1 MHKFAA
7 ATVSKIVCWKAHRMF
22 SSKGRLIKMTEK
34 GQALHLQKLLSQLKD
49 DRGHLYTQ
57 LNVID
62 TIINSEEYDIE
73 RASGEHDL
81 FLDLYRRFQVTH
93 GKYEVLLSD
102 EDRPTFDKDTS
113 KVEEEV
119 TAISELFKQ
128 WRHSRRA
135 ESTKSKSRSSK
146 SKSRSSKSSKS
157 SLSAKAAEERA
168 RLAELMVDNQ
178 YQQNLDRKKLE
189 YDQLQR
195 DAKIAKSKAL
205 LQAYESGIDDQ
216 IGMDEALKNLPKQN
230 QFSFI
235 RKFVNQ
241 IPQDAAIP
249 EEDDPPVPP
258 STTSSTANL
267 QTSNDSPLVTTSTT
281 GMMSSNF
288 HNQGFVYPNG
298 STYPIPSNS
307 GTLSSTQPPQMVYS
321 STLPKATQQSSHPN
335 THSWD
340 PATLVTSTQPYTF
353 HPINQVHPSPFEQ
366 KTLFTVP
373 NHIEA
378 KPSTSSQELVS
389 IVNEMRAPNVV
400 IERFSGNA
408 MDFPFFI
415 TSFEEAV
422 EKKVPDEKTRLQHL
436 MSHVEGTAKEL
447 VESCIY
453 LPSSECYQ
461 RAKQLLKE
469 RYGNPYIVN
478 AEYRRQL
485 TSWTKLKPN
494 DVASFISFENF
505 LIKYQSS
512 MRAIGRESDGSI
524 ELLQLLQSKLPSYLQ
539 DRWSRK
545 AYQIRKELKRE
556 ATIDDFIKRFHEET
570 EIISDPLFSRDA
582 ITEAYKDNNRD
593 SSKRNPR
600 ARSFGIGAKEVVC
613 ACCGKKNHVLEK
625 CFKFNKLNPS
635 ERKNL
640 VFKSRLC
647 FRCLQPVTDSH
658 RGKTCKKPKRCTVCN
673 QPHPTCLHQD
683 KPSSN
688 NDQRTPEVSQQ
699 PDDGPSSPVTSAFVN
714 QSNDVG
720 LCIVMV
726 KVNHPD
732 LPNKSVTTLAL
743 LDNGSQG
750 TFVSDELIKELGIK
764 GSNTCLEIQTV
775 NGKSYQACKS
785 ITGLKVSP
793 INSNNVTIHLPKS
806 FSRSVIPVEP
816 EDVPTASKLASWK
829 YLHPILQYLP
839 PDRSNAKVGILIGSN
854 CPRAL
859 EPLCVIQSQGGGP
872 YATKTKLGWCVTGPM
887 GSQANQRPINCNRV
901 NVKSNDSSRYFN
913 FKETIKD
920 VSIREGML
928 AMYNLDFHEVSN
940 QLGLSID
947 DERFLKI
954 MSSGKHINNRFHL
967 PLPLRNPD
975 KIVPNNRSQVLQ
987 RAYWFKKKMINN
999 PKLLDDYTNFMTSL
1013 IDRGHI
1019 KIAEKAPT
1027 PNRTW
1032 YIPHFAVYHPKK
1044 PDKVRIVFD
1053 CSAEYHNYCLNKEL
1067 LQGPDMTNQLIGVLT
1082 RFRQGPVAVMADIEI
1097 MFHQV
1102 CVEEGCHDYLR
1113 FVGWPDCDI
1122 TKEPVDF
1129 QIVVHLQGA
1138 SSSPSCA
1145 NYALRETAKMY
1156 QGQFGEEAS
1165 NTLIRN
1171 FYVDDMLKSF
1181 LNTQKA
1187 IGTIPNIVK
1196 MSNAGGFK
1204 LTKFH
1209 SNDRDVLATIPEEE
1223 KSKRLKNLDMSSNP
1237 IPEERALGMNWDPE
1251 SDKFFFK
1258 IELKERPTTRRGV
1271 LSTISSIYD
1280 PLGIVSPYLLEGKKL
1295 LQQIC
1300 VEKGWDD
1307 PLSPTQSQ
1315 QWEQWK
1321 KEIKLLEKVIVDRCF
1336 HPSGFGQI
1344 VDSSLHH
1351 FSDASCEAYGQASYI
1366 RLINTAGNISIKLV
1380 MSKSR
1385 VAPPK
1390 RPTIPRL
1397 ELTAAVLSV
1406 KIANSLHNELDIL
1419 ITNEYFWTDSQ
1430 VVLAYISNE
1439 VKRFHLFVSNRIK
1452 FIRENSALDQ
1462 WLYVPSKENP
1472 SDDTTR
1478 GLKFNDTAKDKR
1490 WIHGPEFLYKPIEEW
1505 PAQPATLK
1513 IENDDKE
1520 VKRVKCNAV
1529 MTMTE
1534 HILSTLE
1541 QHTSKWHKIKRI
1553 VATML
1558 NWRHKLKS
1566 PKLIIMVEDLE
1577 RAERAIVR
1585 LAQCRAYQEEIATLE
1600 SNAPLKKSSQLI
1612 NLAPFLDSNN
1622 LLRVGGRIR
1631 NADIPFET
1639 KHPIILPRKCIT
1651 TNLIIEHLH
1660 QNIHHAGRTSTLNE
1674 VRRCG
1679 YWIINGNSL
1688 VRYILMKCVQCRILR
1703 GRSSTPKMADLPKDR
1718 LEPSPPFT
1726 YCGLDMFGPFII
1738 RERRSDLKRY
1748 GIIFTCLNSRAVH
1761 LESVCSMDT
1770 DSFILCMRRFICRR
1784 GSVRTIRC
1792 DNGTNFVGANNELQK
1807 ALQEMDTEKIKDHL
1821 LRYGTDFIINWIHN
1835 PPYASNFGGVW
1846 ERLIRSA
1853 RAILDGLMLTHGHSL
1868 NDESFRTFL
1877 VEVEGIINSR
1887 PLTTDGLGD
1896 PECPNILSPINL
1908 LTMKSNV
1915 ISPPPGVFQRAD
1927 IYCRRRWRRVQ
1938 HLSNEFW
1945 SRWRKEFLSHLQ
1957 SRSKWTNSKRN
1968 MKEGDVVLL
1977 KDDSYRNEWK
1987 RAVVTKAHESDDGV
2001 VRSVTIRLNN
2011 ETEYVRPA
2019 NKLVVLVE
2027 CD

>member
-1 MHKFAA
+1 
-7 ATVSKIVCWKAHRMF
+7 
-22 SSKGRLIKMTEK
+22 
-34 GQALHLQKLLSQLKD
+34 
-49 DRGHLYTQ
+49 
-57 LNVID
+57 
-62 TIINSEEYDIE
+62 
-73 RASGEHDL
+73 
-81 FLDLYRRFQVTH
+81 
-93 GKYEVLLSD
+93 
-102 EDRPTFDKDTS
+102 
-113 KVEEEV
+113 
-119 TAISELFKQ
+119 
-128 WRHSRRA
+128 
-135 ESTKSKSRSSK
+135 
-146 SKSRSSKSSKS
+146 
-157 SLSAKAAEERA
+157 
-168 RLAELMVDNQ
+168 
-178 YQQNLDRKKLE
+178 
-189 YDQLQR
+189 
-195 DAKIAKSKAL
+195 
-205 LQAYESGIDDQ
+205 
-216 IGMDEALKNLPKQN
+216 MDEALKNLPKQN

-235 RKFVNQ
+235 RTYVNQ
-241 IPQDAAIP
+241 IPQDSPIP
-249 EEDDPPVPP
+249 EEDDPPILP
-258 STTSSTANL
+258 STTDP
-267 QTSNDSPLVTTSTT
+267 QTINNSPLPFIPTT
-281 GMMSSNF
+281 GIMSSIY
-288 HNQGFVYPNG
+288 HNQDFAYPNG
-298 STYPIPSNS
+298 PTYPIPSNS
-307 GTLSSTQPPQMVYS
+307 EVLSSTQPPAPQMVYS
-321 STLPKATQQSSHPN
+321 STVPKATLQSSHPN
-335 THSWD
+335 TYGWD
-340 PATLVTSTQPYTF
+340 PATLVTSTV
-353 HPINQVHPSPFEQ
+353 HNISQVHPSPSEQ
-366 KTLFTVP
+366 KTLFTIP
-373 NHIEA
+373 NRTEV
-378 KPSTSSQELVS
+378 KSSTSSQDLAS

-422 EKKVPDEKTRLQHL
+422 EKKVPDGKTRLQHL
-436 MSHVEGTAKEL
+436 MSHVDGAAKEL

-461 RAKQLLKE
+461 RAKDLLTE

-485 TSWTKLKPN
+485 TSWKKLKPN

-505 LIKYQSS
+505 LIK
-512 MRAIGRESDGSI
+512 
-524 ELLQLLQSKLPSYLQ
+524 
-539 DRWSRK
+539 
-545 AYQIRKELKRE
+545 
-556 ATIDDFIKRFHEET
+556 
-570 EIISDPLFSRDA
+570 DA
-582 ITEAYKDNNRD
+582 ISEAYKDNNRD
-593 SSKRNPR
+593 PPKRNPR
-600 ARSFGIGAKEVVC
+600 ARSFGTGTKEVVC
-613 ACCGKKNHVLEK
+613 VCCGKKNHVLEK

-635 ERKNL
+635 EKKNL

-647 FRCLQPVTDSH
+647 FRCLEPVTDSH
-658 RGKTCKKPKRCTVCN
+658 LGKTCKKPKRCTVCN

-688 NDQRTPEVSQQ
+688 DDQQTPEVRPRPEVRPQ
-699 PDDGPSSPVTSAFVN
+699 PDVRPSPPVTSAFVN

-720 LCIVMV
+720 LF
-726 KVNHPD
+726 
-732 LPNKSVTTLAL
+732 TTLAL

-793 INSNNVTIHLPKS
+793 IESNNVIIHLPKS
-806 FSRSVIPVEP
+806 YSRSAIPVEP
-816 EDVPTASKLASWK
+816 DDVPTASKLASWK
-829 YLHPILQYLP
+829 YLHPILQHLP
-839 PDRSNAKVGILIGSN
+839 PDRRNSNVGILIGSN

-859 EPLCVIQSQGGGP
+859 EPLCVIRSQDGGP

-887 GSQANQRPINCNRV
+887 GSQTYQRQISCNRV
-901 NVKSNDSSRYFN
+901 NVKSEDSSHYFN

-928 AMYNLDFHEVSN
+928 AMYNLDFHEVAN
-940 QLGLSID
+940 RMGLSID

-954 MSSGKHINNRFHL
+954 VSSGKHINNRFHL

-999 PKLLDDYTNFMTSL
+999 PKLLDDYTNFMKSL
-1013 IDRGHI
+1013 IDRGHV
-1019 KIAEKAPT
+1019 KISDKAPT

-1053 CSAEYHNYCLNKEL
+1053 CSAECHNYCLNKEL

-1082 RFRQGPVAVMADIEI
+1082 RFRQGPIAVMADIET

-1102 CVEEGCHDYLR
+1102 RVEEEYHDYLR
-1113 FVGWPDCDI
+1113 FVGWPDCDLSN
-1122 TKEPVDF
+1122 ELVDY
-1129 QIVVHLQGA
+1129 QMCVHLQGA
-1138 SSSPSCA
+1138 TSSPSCA
-1145 NYALRETAKMY
+1145 NYALRETAKLY
-1156 QGQFGEEAS
+1156 KDQFGEDAS

-1181 LNTQKA
+1181 PSTQEA
-1187 IGTIPNIVK
+1187 IVTIPNIVN
-1196 MSNAGGFK
+1196 MSNAGGFR

-1209 SNDRDVLATIPEEE
+1209 SNDRNVLATIPEEE

-1258 IELKERPTTRRGV
+1258 IELKERPATRRGV

-1307 PLSPTQSQ
+1307 PLSPMQSQ

-1321 KEIKLLEKVIVDRCF
+1321 KEIKLLEKVIIDRCF

-1344 VDSSLHH
+1344 IDSSLHH
-1351 FSDASCEAYGQASYI
+1351 FSDASCDAYGQASYI
-1366 RLINTAGNISIKLV
+1366 RLINTTGNISIKLV

-1406 KIANSLHNELDIL
+1406 KISNSLHNELDIL

-1478 GLKFNDTAKDKR
+1478 GLKFNNTAKDKR

-1505 PAQPATLK
+1505 PVQPTKLK

-1520 VKRVKCNAV
+1520 VKRIKCNAV
-1529 MTMTE
+1529 MTIAE

-1541 QHTSKWHKIKRI
+1541 QHTSKWHKMKRI

-1558 NWRHKLKS
+1558 NWRYKLKL

-1577 RAERAIVR
+1577 RAERVIIR

-1600 SNAPLKKSSQLI
+1600 SNQMNSLKKSSQLI
-1612 NLAPFLDSNN
+1612 NLSPFLDSNN

-1631 NADIPFET
+1631 NADIPFES

-1660 QNIHHAGRTSTLNE
+1660 QNLHHAGRTSTLHE
-1674 VRRCG
+1674 ARRCG
-1679 YWIINGNSL
+1679 FWIINGNSL

-1703 GRSSTPKMADLPKDR
+1703 GKSSTPKMADLPKDR

-1761 LESVCSMDT
+1761 FESVCSMDT
-1770 DSFILCMRRFICRR
+1770 DSFLLCLRRFICRR

-1807 ALQEMDTEKIKDHL
+1807 ALQEMDTDKIKDNL
-1821 LRYGTDFIINWIHN
+1821 LRYGTDFVINWIHN
-1835 PPYASNFGGVW
+1835 PPYGSNFGGVW

-1853 RAILDGLMLTHGHSL
+1853 RAILNGLMLTHGHSL

-1887 PLTTDGLGD
+1887 PLTTDGLAD

-1945 SRWRKEFLSHLQ
+1945 SKWRKEFLSHLQ

-1987 RAVVTKAHESDDGV
+1987 RAVVTRAHESDDGV
-2001 VRSVTIRLNN
+2001 VRSVTIRLNK
-2011 ETEYVRPA
+2011 TEYVRPV